1 MENILKKNKRGDGGL
16 KSNHFQLWATYIVTV
31 MKLKRSAPKSNQDI
45 PESIFSL
52 SSLSKGVTKLKI
64 GVTKPF
70 HMILCKLRK
79 KWPVRHLVLAGGIN
93 ILGSVH

>member
-1 MENILKKNKRGDGGL
+1 
-16 KSNHFQLWATYIVTV
+16 

-70 HMILCKLRK
+70 HMILCRYDFSWWNSYFRK
-79 KWPVRHLVLAGGIN
+79 CTL
-93 ILGSVH
+93 SM

>member
-1 MENILKKNKRGDGGL
+1 
-16 KSNHFQLWATYIVTV
+16 

-64 GVTKPF
+64 GVTKPL

-79 KWPVRHLVLAGGIN
+79 NDQLDI
-93 ILGSVH
+93 SF